1 MELTRIRACANHDMS
16 EELYIDILQTWLTKY
31 PRSSLASILGP
42 MVQHF
47 RGVSTSTLIR
57 AMPLMHMFIQR
68 GATSA
73 ILLTGRL
80 ELAWGHVLSNN
91 EGLVISNRGHEASML
106 TVHVQAV
113 LKVLRA
119 LKREDDGPGSYR
131 RFPKTGHLR
140 RRLSI
145 PEWAIIRPVLALL
158 TGLKPEADSG
168 SGDRVRSTSPAST
181 IAWSDEGWPSFARL
195 LSDEPCD
202 RSRSPPGAIE
212 DIQEPC
218 DWPSFGSLLEDVT
231 KTRTS
236 RRSLPSLARACA
248 HGAEPIADDNNEQG
262 SEQVPVATPSARTRK
277 KTALEV
283 RSANKQAKIPP
294 KPKAQPQAP
303 SKPSVDDLVFKRVCV
318 ARTSEDI
325 PRCQVTAYVE
335 SDSGDKR
342 IHVLTITESGWSSN
356 FASASDK
363 LAEFCRTPGCTKNK
377 ALSFRKSL
385 SG

>member
-1 MELTRIRACANHDMS
+1 MPSAYYLDWSYFNFYLKCG
-16 EELYIDILQTWLTKY
+16 L
-31 PRSSLASILGP
+31 SSART
-42 MVQHF
+42 H
-47 RGVSTSTLIR
+47 
-57 AMPLMHMFIQR
+57 
-68 GATSA
+68 
-73 ILLTGRL
+73 
-80 ELAWGHVLSNN
+80 
-91 EGLVISNRGHEASML
+91 
-106 TVHVQAV
+106 
-113 LKVLRA
+113 LKTTQVPTFA
-119 LKREDDGPGSYR
+119 K
-131 RFPKTGHLR
+131 
-140 RRLSI
+140 
-145 PEWAIIRPVLALL
+145 
-158 TGLKPEADSG
+158 
-168 SGDRVRSTSPAST
+168 
-181 IAWSDEGWPSFARL
+181 GWPSFARL

-236 RRSLPSLARACA
+236 RRSIPSPARACA
-248 HGAEPIADDNNEQG
+248 HGAEPMADDNNEQA
-262 SEQVPVATPSARTRK
+262 SEQVPVATPSARIRK

-325 PRCQVTAYVE
+325 PRSQVAAYVE